1 MPRPDHLQFGALIHG
16 SGGHI
21 AGWRHPAANPDGELD
36 IDFHIRLARLLED
49 AGFASLF
56 VADVVAIWGHQLDSL
71 HRTTRADYLEP
82 ITLLAALS
90 QQTSRIGLV
99 ATATTSYNEPYN
111 LARKFASLDHIS
123 GGRAGWNVVTSVVT
137 LEAQNFGR
145 TEHYG
150 HEQRYERAAEF
161 VDVVK
166 GLWDSYADDALIRD
180 KSAGL
185 YFRRDCRRAI
195 DHHGQHFDVAGPLNL
210 ARPPQGYPVLFQA
223 GASETGRAFA
233 ARVGEVIFT
242 APPSLDATIEYRRQ
256 LDAAVTAAGRDPG
269 DLRVWPILT
278 PIVADTDAQARE
290 ILADLGALIHDD
302 VLRRLVQD
310 NFGDEDFSE
319 LELDEPL
326 PDFSED
332 TNRSQSRRAGLLAL
346 ARGEQ
351 LTLRQLALRF
361 SARADTAG
369 SPATIADRIE
379 AVWRTGAIDGFNV
392 SFPYLPEQAQRFTA
406 EVLPILAER
415 GLFRPAEGATLRERL
430 GLPRPVRST
439 RAEHA

>member
-1 MPRPDHLQFGALIHG
+1 MPRPDHLQFGALVHG

-21 AGWRHPAANPDGELD
+21 AGWRHPRATPDGELD
-36 IDFHIRLARLLED
+36 LDAHVRLARTLED
-49 AGFASLF
+49 AGFAALF

-123 GGRAGWNVVTSVVT
+123 GGRAGWNVVTSVVP
-137 LEAQNFGR
+137 LEAANFGR
-145 TEHYG
+145 AEHFG
-150 HEQRYERAAEF
+150 HAERYERAAEF

-180 KSAGL
+180 KEAGL
-185 YFRRDCRRAI
+185 YFRRDGRRAI
-195 DHHGQHFDVAGPLNL
+195 DHHGKHFDVAGPLNL
-210 ARPPQGYPVLFQA
+210 ARPPQGHPVLFQA
-223 GASETGRAFA
+223 GASQTGRAFA
-233 ARVGEVIFT
+233 ARVGEVVFT
-242 APPSLDATIEYRRQ
+242 APLNTDEAVRYRRD
-256 LDAAVTAAGRDPG
+256 LDAAVTGAGRDPG
-269 DLRVWPILT
+269 DVRVWPILT
-278 PIVADTDAQARE
+278 PIVADTDAEAGE
-290 ILADLGALIHDD
+290 ILAELGSLIHDD

-310 NFGDEDFSE
+310 NFGDEDFSD
-319 LELDEPL
+319 LDLDEPL
-326 PDFSED
+326 PDFGGD
-332 TNRSQSRRAGLLAL
+332 TNRSQSRRAGLLAV
-346 ARGEQ
+346 ARAER

-369 SPATIADRIE
+369 SAATVADRIA
-379 AVWRTGAIDGFNV
+379 AVWRTGAVDGFNV
-392 SFPYLPEQAQRFTA
+392 SFPYLPEQADRFTA

-430 GLPRPVRST
+430 GLPLPKGPR
-439 RAEHA
+439 